1 MDDGTEQP
9 MMEGDTGDQ
18 WTSAV
23 SALFIRIRLRGRITL
38 PLGGGRLC
46 CAPTKKPHSDT
57 TLFSLLFFF
66 FLLNQSA
73 PDGTSPLSVWIYLTY
88 PPAKNPR
95 ESVGKIVLS
104 HSSRA
109 GMIC

>member
-1 MDDGTEQP
+1 MDDGTGQQ

-23 SALFIRIRLRGRITL
+23 SALFIRIRQRGRITL

-57 TLFSLLFFF
+57 FLFFF
-66 FLLNQSA
+66 FLPFFLLNQA
-73 PDGTSPLSVWIYLTY
+73 VPDGTFPLSVWIYL
-88 PPAKNPR
+88 A
-95 ESVGKIVLS
+95 
-104 HSSRA
+104 
-109 GMIC
+109 